1 MSSIRNRLILIV
13 ILVSMALWGLRP
25 REASVGTAADGTD
38 STETRWGLKL
48 GLDLQGGMHL
58 AIEVDQSAGAI
69 STSARVY
76 QRRSGQSHALS
87 SGRVI

>member
-1 MSSIRNRLILIV
+1 MSSIRNRLIFIA

-25 REASVGTAADGTD
+25 REVSIGTAADGTD

-58 AIEVDQSAGAI
+58 AIEIDESAGPVTNPEDAI
-69 STSARVY
+69 DRVET
-76 QRRSGQSHALS
+76 
-87 SGRVI
+87 V